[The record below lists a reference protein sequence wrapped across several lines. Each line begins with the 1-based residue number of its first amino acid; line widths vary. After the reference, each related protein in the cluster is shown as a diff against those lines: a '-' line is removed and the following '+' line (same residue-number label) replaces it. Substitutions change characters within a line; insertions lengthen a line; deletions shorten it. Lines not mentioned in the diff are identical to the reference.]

1 MSFRDRLVNIVK
13 SQMNEGVDSTADII
27 ANNIVSSF
35 DDMGMANV
43 TPGEFSQEEITDK
56 ENLVNTANMSNDN
69 NFDNGNS
76 GDSFINMAKEVMND
90 IVDISGD
97 DSDVAAVEITK
108 SIDSCDDKEHEHECE
123 CGCGHK
129 HKGIFGES
137 KLATIIENAL
147 GGKTCEQYMNDFVLK
162 ESNYAAPLSYVPD
175 LRINVADVVS
185 ALKHEIGDGSEGI
198 HVDQVYDEKR
208 NNAYKV
214 SQVDPNK
221 LPKKLQVENVLL
233 ELDGDTYKVNKPSS
247 AFPLA
252 R

>member
-1 MSFRDRLVNIVK
+1 MSFRNRLINVVK

-69 NFDNGNS
+69 NFDNENS
-76 GDSFINMAKEVMND
+76 GDSFVDMAKEVMND
-90 IVDISGD
+90 N
-97 DSDVAAVEITK
+97 VAAVEITK
-108 SIDSCDDKEHEHECE
+108 SIDGCDCNEHEHEC
-123 CGCGHK
+123 GCDHK

-137 KLATIIENAL
+137 KLATIIESAL

-175 LRINVADVVS
+175 LRISVADVVS

-233 ELDGDTYKVNKPSS
+233 ELDSDTYKVNKPSS

>member
-69 NFDNGNS
+69 NFDNENS
-76 GDSFINMAKEVMND
+76 GDSFIDMAKEVMND

-108 SIDSCDDKEHEHECE
+108 SIDGCDDKEHEHECE
-123 CGCGHK
+123 CGHK

-147 GGKTCEQYMNDFVLK
+147 GGKTCEQYMSEWNFHKNILDSLVAKSEDDIPPFT
-162 ESNYAAPLSYVPD
+162 PD
-175 LRINVADVVS
+175 KNAFL
-185 ALKHEIGDGSEGI
+185 GSKSSGMI
-198 HVDQVYDEKR
+198 FPNMKR
-208 NNAYKV
+208 N
-214 SQVDPNK
+214 
-221 LPKKLQVENVLL
+221 VLRTL
-233 ELDGDTYKVNKPSS
+233 RYCSATCLRLSS
-247 AFPLA
+247 PMRISCLKSII
-252 R
+252 